1 MIVYKNHVFFRKPTK
16 EQKLKI
22 DKKIKSFQKKKIYL
36 KMLYNKMK
44 KGLLT
49 SDEVRAWREENEF

>member
-1 MIVYKNHVFFRKPTK
+1 MIIYKNHVFFRRPKK
-16 EQKLKI
+16 CQKLKI
-22 DKKIKSFQKKKIYL
+22 DKKIEDFQKKKMYL

-49 SDEVRAWREENEF
+49 SDEVRAWREENSF